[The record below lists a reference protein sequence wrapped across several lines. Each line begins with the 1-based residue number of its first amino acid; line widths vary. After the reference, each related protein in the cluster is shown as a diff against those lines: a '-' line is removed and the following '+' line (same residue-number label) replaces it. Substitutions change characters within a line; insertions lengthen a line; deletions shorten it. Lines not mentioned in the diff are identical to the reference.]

1 MIAVLYQRIPLLLHD
16 DEKLH
21 LEALEREGK
30 EICQQLKESV
40 LRMTQQGESLKEVYR
55 ELTAM
60 CHKPD
65 TELLQVRKEGPTSER
80 ETLFQTSC
88 CDTKMLAHIRLLSAK
103 GWCSLTPIIF
113 LKSLPHHILVIFEI
127 FLPFSYLTQ
136 DQIFQCGQ
144 EYYPDR

>member
-1 MIAVLYQRIPLLLHD
+1 MITVLYQRIPLLLHD

-40 LRMTQQGESLKEVYR
+40 LRMTQQGESLKVYR

-65 TELLQVRKEGPTSER
+65 TELLQVRKEGPTSEKHSSR
-80 ETLFQTSC
+80 
-88 CDTKMLAHIRLLSAK
+88 
-103 GWCSLTPIIF
+103 
-113 LKSLPHHILVIFEI
+113 
-127 FLPFSYLTQ
+127 
-136 DQIFQCGQ
+136 
-144 EYYPDR
+144 

>member
-1 MIAVLYQRIPLLLHD
+1 MNVSNALNPLSLQNYVALRKVMIAVLYQRIPLLLHD

-65 TELLQVRKEGPTSER
+65 TELLQVRKEGQTSER
-80 ETLFQTSC
+80 ETLF
-88 CDTKMLAHIRLLSAK
+88 
-103 GWCSLTPIIF
+103 
-113 LKSLPHHILVIFEI
+113 
-127 FLPFSYLTQ
+127 
-136 DQIFQCGQ
+136 
-144 EYYPDR
+144 